1 MYHPDNPNGLGEY
14 RQGAYVLGSLMARY
28 QFTPQ
33 LSLQFNVD
41 NLFDKWYYTSVNFNE
56 QVMWG
61 TPRSYRATLSYKF

>member
-1 MYHPDNPNGLGEY
+1 
-14 RQGAYVLGSLMARY
+14 MARY

>member
-1 MYHPDNPNGLGEY
+1 
-14 RQGAYVLGSLMARY
+14 MARY
-28 QFTPQ
+28 QFAPQ

-61 TPRSYRATLSYKF
+61 TPRSYRATLEYKF